1 MKISRVNFNRNHSL
15 KMIIPSDITE
25 KSTGVQWKSNNSYNL
40 KPVVVP
46 VSDSFVYIL
55 KWKISFL

>member
-55 KWKISFL
+55 K